1 MSACV
6 QRGVWPG
13 QVLRPRHLHLHPGL
27 GRAQVRGEGGV
38 SPRQVGRLLRPALLL
53 RPRLELQTNPREVC
67 SYITTKEAPL
77 CLVESAYYRFHI
89 LDTMLNGR

>member
-1 MSACV
+1 M
-6 QRGVWPG
+6 WPG

-53 RPRLELQTNPREVC
+53 RQRLELQMNLREVC
-67 SYITTKEAPL
+67 SCITTEKAPIGAFAWL
-77 CLVESAYYRFHI
+77 KVATTAFTS
-89 LDTMLNGR
+89 

>member
-1 MSACV
+1 MW
-6 QRGVWPG
+6 RG

-53 RPRLELQTNPREVC
+53 RQRLELQMNLREVC
-67 SYITTKEAPL
+67 SCITTEKARTGAFAL
-77 CLVESAYYRFHI
+77 LKVATTAFTS
-89 LDTMLNGR
+89 